1 MDLGLKGSVA
11 LVTGASGGIGRRVCE
26 RLHEEGAVVVAHG
39 HTGVDRLAPW
49 CDPLGLHTER
59 ADLSDD
65 AEADALVDRIVARHG
80 RLDVL
85 IANAGRWPEPELPLH
100 RTGAADLRRTVDDN
114 LWSALWS
121 ARAFVRA
128 LARTGPRPDGRGAS
142 VVFTGSTAGRFGEAG
157 HIAYATSKA
166 ALHGLMLTLK
176 NEIVAVDPH
185 ARVNLVQPGWTV
197 TDAVAAHVDE
207 ALVARVTATMPLR
220 RIASVDD
227 IAAAVLFLASPVAAR
242 HVSGE
247 VLTVA
252 GGMEGRLLRP

>member
-1 MDLGLKGSVA
+1 MDLGLTGRVV

-26 RLHEEGAVVVAHG
+26 RLRDEGAVVVAHG
-39 HTGVDRLAPW
+39 HTGVDRLAAW
-49 CDPLGLHTER
+49 CDPAGIRTER
-59 ADLSDD
+59 ADLADD
-65 AEADALVDRIVARHG
+65 TQADALIDRVVTRHG

-85 IANAGRWPEPELPLH
+85 IANAGRWPEPDLPLH
-100 RTGAADLRRTVDDN
+100 RTPAAALRRAVDDN
-114 LWSALWS
+114 LWSAMWS

-128 LARTGPRPDGRGAS
+128 LEQTGPAPDGLGAS
-142 VVFTGSTAGRFGEAG
+142 LVLTGSTAGRFGEAG

-176 NEIVAVDPH
+176 NEIVGVDPN

-207 ALVARVTATMPLR
+207 ALIARVTATMPLR

-227 IAAAVLFLASPVAAR
+227 IASAVLYLASPVAAR

-247 VLTVA
+247 VITVA